1 MEMKRNVKAIL
12 RIEKDSAVEE
22 IVNDI
27 QNEYL
32 AKGVTKNE
40 FAKRVLAGEFEDI
53 FDENIEAFMR
63 KSKLRLLDDD
73 RRQEIA
79 RVEMTDFCA
88 EDICYFISN
97 IAKVIG
103 NISDE
108 YAELFNMLDLAG
120 FNYSADG
127 FMLPNLMYIDD
138 LKVHSESCSDI
149 SITFDAIISAAKLH
163 PNTAGTSKVIIAL
176 GSLVAVV
183 GGIQTGVGFKD
194 DNADGKT
201 RGFQTLIGGAII
213 AAVGAIIPAS
223 LSIGG

>member
-22 IVNDI
+22 IVNDV

-88 EDICYFISN
+88 EDICYFISD

-103 NISDE
+103 NVSDE
-108 YAELFNMLDLAG
+108 YSELFNMLDLAG

-163 PNTAGTSKVIIAL
+163 PNTAGTSKVIIACYPE
-176 GSLVAVV
+176 SENVRRVMRDRCFMTV
-183 GGIQTGVGFKD
+183 G
-194 DNADGKT
+194 NSNLML
-201 RGFQTLIGGAII
+201 LIVDTDRIAIS
-213 AAVGAIIPAS
+213 GYKPCEPPAFM
-223 LSIGG
+223 

>member
-22 IVNDI
+22 IVNDV

-88 EDICYFISN
+88 
-97 IAKVIG
+97 KVIG
-103 NISDE
+103 NVSDE
-108 YAELFNMLDLAG
+108 YSELFNMLDIAG

-138 LKVHSESCSDI
+138 LKVHSESSSDI
-149 SITFDAIISAAKLH
+149 SITLDAVISAAKLH
-163 PNTAGTSKVIIAL
+163 PNTAGTSKVLIACYPE
-176 GSLVAVV
+176 SENVRRIMRDRCFMTV
-183 GGIQTGVGFKD
+183 G
-194 DNADGKT
+194 NSNLML
-201 RGFQTLIGGAII
+201 LIVDTDRIAIS
-213 AAVGAIIPAS
+213 GYKPCEPPAFM
-223 LSIGG
+223 